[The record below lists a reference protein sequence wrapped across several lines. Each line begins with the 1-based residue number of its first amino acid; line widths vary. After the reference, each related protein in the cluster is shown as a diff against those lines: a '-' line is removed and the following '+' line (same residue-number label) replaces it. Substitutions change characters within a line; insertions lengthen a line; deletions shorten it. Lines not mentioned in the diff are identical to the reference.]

1 MLLNNRLLTN
11 QKIGL
16 RNSLKP
22 TNQDFYVPLVDGKKK
37 KKKKKNQ
44 QNNSVLAGR
53 PSSKGARSS
62 YTHFDPFPPLLSPAT
77 EAQFFTYVLIEKLYT
92 VCNVLRSTKRI
103 ITSYLLIIRA
113 VGKKLP
119 RRNRCSE

>member
-22 TNQDFYVPLVDGKKK
+22 TNQDFYVPPVDEKET
-37 KKKKKNQ
+37 KNE